1 MMYGRPSRVSVRPDY
16 LTGYMKAVAPDPVS
30 SARVTPV
37 ALPPPTDDM
46 MMDDM
51 MAVSIS
57 PESESML
64 SSNTARLIGAGLL
77 VGSLYLFLKKG

>member
-51 MAVSIS
+51 MAVSIT
-57 PESESML
+57 PEAEPLL

-77 VGSLYLFLKKG
+77 LGGLYLFVRKG

>member
-1 MMYGRPSRVSVRPDY
+1 
-16 LTGYMKAVAPDPVS
+16 
-30 SARVTPV
+30 
-37 ALPPPTDDM
+37 M

-77 VGSLYLFLKKG
+77 LGSLYLFLK

>member
-16 LTGYMKAVAPDPVS
+16 LTGYMKAVAPEPVS

-37 ALPPPTDDM
+37 ALDDM

-64 SSNTARLIGAGLL
+64 SSNTARAIGVGLL
-77 VGSLYLFLKKG
+77 LGSLYLFLK